1 MAQRVNLTQL
11 KAAGTAIA
19 PLSIKHPNAAGRG
32 WPTGWPRA
40 RAIDIG
46 GANHYVAV
54 PPDRV
59 SSGEHAVREF
69 GPHTEDLNAAADGLT
84 RCRIDTVAL
93 ESTGV

>member
-32 WPTGWPRA
+32 WPRD
-40 RAIDIG
+40 IDIG

-54 PPDRV
+54 PPDRGI
-59 SSGEHAVREF
+59 SGEHAVREF
-69 GPHTEDLNAAADGLT
+69 GPPTEDLNAVAYWLS